1 MLPNEV
7 GMLPLKKLLPS
18 SISSKLSQLH
28 KELGSS
34 SDRLFDAISKFVS
47 CLAFPILACSAPCRF
62 LKDKLIFTI
71 VGIAKISLGIAMK
84 IVGRNA
90 ECPKHLELS

>member
-7 GMLPLKKLLPS
+7 GKLPLKKLLPS
-18 SISSKLSQLH
+18 SICSKLSQLP
-28 KELGSS
+28 KELGSCP
-34 SDRLFDAISKFVS
+34 DRLFDAISKYVS
-47 CLAFPILACSAPCRF
+47 CLALPISTCSAPCWL